1 LVVSYLAPGEIA
13 YSLLMTETEKEKPLK
28 QLKDNLSRITD
39 CEPSTSDS
47 EQLKLEKSIVKAK
60 REIEEGSKKE
70 TKGEKLS
77 EEEIL
82 NLLDKYYYFL
92 PDKQRE

>member
-1 LVVSYLAPGEIA
+1 MIGYLAPGEIA
-13 YSLLMTETEKEKPLK
+13 YSILTTETEKEKPLK

-60 REIEEGSKKE
+60 REIEEGKKKE
-70 TKGEKLS
+70 MKGEKLS
-77 EEEIL
+77 EEEL
-82 NLLDKYYYFL
+82 SNLIDKYYYFL